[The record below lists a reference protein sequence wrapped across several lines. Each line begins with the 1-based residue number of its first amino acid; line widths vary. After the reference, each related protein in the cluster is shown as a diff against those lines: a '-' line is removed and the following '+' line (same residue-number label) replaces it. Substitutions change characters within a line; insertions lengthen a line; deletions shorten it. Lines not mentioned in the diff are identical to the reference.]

1 MSNIKQ
7 FFGQP
12 NVAAK
17 FTELLGEK
25 QGRSF
30 VTNVLQIANNNAL
43 LSKADPLTLFNAAA
57 TAATLQLS
65 INPSIGHA
73 YIVPFKGQAQLQVGY
88 KGLIQLAWRSGQYR
102 VIDAKPVFEG
112 QYIVDNTFKGFHFDW
127 AAKKSDVVIGYAAHF
142 ELINGATQTVY
153 MTVAEVNAHAN
164 RYSQTAQNGFGVW
177 KDNRDEMALK
187 TVLKKLMKWAPLS
200 VEMQTAFVAD
210 QAVIKDLD
218 TMDVAY
224 VDNEPESQEDKV
236 AERERLLS
244 ERQNGSV

>member
-7 FFGQP
+7 FFAQP

-30 VTNVLQIANNNAL
+30 VTNVLQIANNQPL
-43 LSKADPLTLFNAAA
+43 LAKADPLTLFNAAA

-88 KGLIQLAWRSGQYR
+88 KGLIQLAWRSGQYK
-102 VIDAKPVFEG
+102 VIDAKPVYEG
-112 QYIVDNTFKGFHFDW
+112 QYVVDDTFKGFHFDW

-142 ELINGATQTVY
+142 ELINGATQTAY
-153 MTVAEVNAHAN
+153 MTVNEVNTHAA
-164 RYSQTAQNGFGVW
+164 RYSQTAKSGYGVW

-187 TVLKKLMKWAPLS
+187 TVLKKLLKWGPLS
-200 VEMQTAFVAD
+200 VDMQTAVIAD
-210 QAVIKDLD
+210 QGVIRDHE
-218 TMDVAY
+218 TMDVDY
-224 VDNEPESQEDKV
+224 VDNSEAPVDKV
-236 AERERLLS
+236 AERESLLS
-244 ERQNGSV
+244 QIAEQ